1 MIKKSAVY
9 ATRLITKLIA
19 RVQEHDVSG
28 MAAQLA
34 FFFLLSL
41 FPLLLFLVTL
51 LPYLPITAQDI
62 IAFLSTYLPESSMKI
77 IENQLMNIMEGSG
90 KLLSFGIIATLWSAS
105 NGMNAIHKALNRA
118 YQVDDNRTYL
128 LSRLISI
135 VLTIGMVFVF
145 IVGLVLP
152 VFGKQIGLFLFHLFN
167 INENFQII
175 WDAVRWLMSIII
187 LFCVFSILYWM
198 VPFKKIVHRKIVPG
212 ALFTTL
218 GWSVVSWGFSYYVN
232 NFANYTTTYGSIG
245 GIIVLMLWF
254 YLLAHII
261 IIGGELNAMSSERK
275 AIQ

>member
-1 MIKKSAVY
+1 MVKKNALTITRFIAKIIK
-9 ATRLITKLIA
+9 RM
-19 RVQEHDVSG
+19 QDHDVSG

-62 IAFLSTYLPESSMKI
+62 LDFLGTYVPESSMKI
-77 IENQLMNIMEGSG
+77 IESQVDNIMRGSG

-105 NGMNAIHKALNRA
+105 NGMNAIHKAFNRA
-118 YQVDDNRTYL
+118 YNVEDTRTYL
-128 LSRLISI
+128 LSRAISI
-135 VLTIGMVFVF
+135 VLTIAMVFVF
-145 IVGLVLP
+145 IVGLLLP
-152 VFGKQIGLFLFHLFN
+152 VFGKQIGLFLFAHLDVN
-167 INENFQII
+167 QNVQLI
-175 WDAVRWLMSIII
+175 WDILRWSMSILI
-187 LFCVFSILYWM
+187 LFCVFSILYLM
-198 VPFKKIVHRKIVPG
+198 VPFKKLHRRVAPG

-254 YLLAHII
+254 YLSAHII
-261 IIGGELNAMSSERK
+261 IIGGELNAMASEK
-275 AIQ
+275 KISQ